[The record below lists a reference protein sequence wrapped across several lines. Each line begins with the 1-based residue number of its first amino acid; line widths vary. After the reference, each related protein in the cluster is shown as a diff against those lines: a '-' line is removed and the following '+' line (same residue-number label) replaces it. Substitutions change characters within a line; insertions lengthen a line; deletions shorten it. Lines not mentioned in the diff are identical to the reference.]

1 MLVRLKYLR
10 HTLAVAAMLLLVAGA
25 AHAKRVA
32 LVVGNDSYQNVAVL
46 QKARN
51 DADAMEREL
60 RFAGFRVAKYKDV
73 GYLDLVDA
81 MSAFYASID
90 RGDEVVV
97 FFAGH
102 GVQTK
107 NGSYLIPTDVKVAT
121 EAQIEQRSIELNRI
135 LESLKDAGAAFSLVL
150 IDACRDNPLKSG
162 TGSLTA
168 ARGLSPP
175 DPPSGQMVVFSASK
189 NQQAL
194 DELGANDKNPNG
206 VFTRE
211 FIARMRQPGLSV
223 DKLVREVEVSVE
235 RLAAGI
241 NHKQQPA
248 RYNKAREDFYFVAGG
263 AATTT
268 IQALGQ
274 IGNAPLNE
282 AQREDRFWEDTK
294 SAGNRDG
301 FEAYL
306 DQYPGGRYARLA
318 QANIA
323 RLGGTTTAANTP
335 AAGNRVATQTA
346 QPLSNA
352 SVPLASV
359 PGTSIPATTAAV
371 AASAGRPAGNAT
383 TPPSAAPIAVVAAL
397 EVPRDKAFT
406 RSTLPNGDRYEGEA
420 IGIMRVGKGTY
431 VFASG
436 DRYEGEFVDNFFHG
450 QGTQTYANGEVYT
463 GDFQKSVKTGQGSY
477 RYTNGDRYEGGFI
490 DNVFHG
496 KGLQVFSTGDSFEG
510 EFRAGT
516 KQGTGTYQFAN
527 GDRFDGNFVDNLFNG
542 RGVMAFA
549 NGDRYEG
556 DFLNSAKNGQ
566 GTHFF
571 ASKDRF
577 EGRFAAGLQSGL
589 GTHFYANGDKY
600 VGQFANGVRHGKGV
614 YTFANGQTKEHE
626 FVNGAEKT
634 N

>member
-1 MLVRLKYLR
+1 MSVRLKYLR
-10 HTLAVAAMLLLVAGA
+10 HTFAIAVLLLLAAGA

-162 TGSLTA
+162 AGSLTA

-248 RYNKAREDFYFVAGG
+248 RYNKAREDFYFVAG
-263 AATTT
+263 AAASGSN
-268 IQALGQ
+268 QALALP
-274 IGNAPLNE
+274 GNAPLNE

-306 DQYPGGRYARLA
+306 DQYPGGRYAKLA

-323 RLGGTTTAANTP
+323 RLGG
-335 AAGNRVATQTA
+335 VA
-346 QPLSNA
+346 SNA
-352 SVPLASV
+352 SPTLVAANSPAPAPSNIATQAPTARPTSPVPVSSQANAN
-359 PGTSIPATTAAV
+359 PAIGTAAT
-371 AASAGRPAGNAT
+371 APASP
-383 TPPSAAPIAVVAAL
+383 APIAVVAAL
-397 EVPRDKAFT
+397 ETPRDKAFT

-420 IGIMRVGKGTY
+420 IGITRVGKGTY

-436 DRYEGEFVDNFFHG
+436 DRYEGEFLDNFFHG
-450 QGTQTYANGEVYT
+450 KGTQTYANGEVYT
-463 GDFQKSVKTGQGSY
+463 GDFQKSVKTGQGNY
-477 RYTNGDRYEGGFI
+477 RYTNGDRYEGGFV
-490 DNVFHG
+490 DNVFQG
-496 KGLQVFSTGDSFEG
+496 KGMQVFSSGDSFEG

-516 KQGTGTYQFAN
+516 KQGPGTYRFAN

-577 EGRFAAGLQSGL
+577 EGSFVAGVQSGL

-614 YTFANGQTKEHE
+614 YSFANGQVKELE